1 MNIKMQNMSAMDRIK
16 APISDELNYFE
27 GYFHGVMKTEVPL
40 LNVVMKYLLRRK
52 GKQMRPM
59 LVFLSAK
66 LAGKPGPSTYTA
78 AALIEIL
85 HTATLVHDDVV
96 DESYERR
103 GFFSINAIWK
113 SKVAVLLGDY
123 LLAQGLLLAMKN
135 KEYELLN
142 LATDAVKEIVEGE
155 LMQIRNARKMKINED
170 EYFEII
176 RKKTAT
182 LIACCSACGAKS
194 VGLDDTAVEAWK
206 NFGEWVGI
214 AFQIKDDLLDYQ
226 VNNLTGKPSGN
237 DLKDK
242 KLTLPLIH
250 ALEQASPENR
260 RDILHLMRSSNR
272 RKTKFDTVMA
282 FIRAHEGLTY
292 SEVKMNSYA
301 EQAQSFLNSYPD
313 SDVKTALKEF
323 ITYTITRNK

>member
-1 MNIKMQNMSAMDRIK
+1 
-16 APISDELNYFE
+16 
-27 GYFHGVMKTEVPL
+27 
-40 LNVVMKYLLRRK
+40 
-52 GKQMRPM
+52 M

-123 LLAQGLLLAMKN
+123 LLTQGLLLAMKN
-135 KEYELLN
+135 KEYELLS
-142 LATDAVKEIVEGE
+142 LTTDAVKEIVEGE
-155 LMQIRNARKMKINED
+155 LMQIRNVRKLKINEE

-194 VGLDDTAVEAWK
+194 VGLSDDQVEAWK

-226 VNNLTGKPSGN
+226 VNNLTGKPAGN
-237 DLKDK
+237 DLQES
-242 KLTLPLIH
+242 KLTLPLIY
-250 ALEQASPENR
+250 ALENAEPAEKKQ
-260 RDILHLMRSSNR
+260 ILRLMHSKNNDPDKMNKIR
-272 RKTKFDTVMA
+272 A
-282 FIRAHEGLTY
+282 FINKHEGLEY
-292 SEVKMNSYA
+292 AGGKMTEYA
-301 EQAQSFLNSYPD
+301 DLALLKLNNYPENEIRL
-313 SDVKTALKEF
+313 SLQQFVR
-323 ITYTITRNK
+323 YTIYRNK

>member
-1 MNIKMQNMSAMDRIK
+1 MSALDHIK
-16 APISDELNYFE
+16 IPISEELNQFE
-27 GYFHGVMKTEVPL
+27 GYFRDVMKTEIPL

-59 LVFLSAK
+59 LVFLTAK
-66 LAGKPGPSTYTA
+66 LAGQPGASTHTA

-96 DESYERR
+96 DESFERR

-123 LLAQGLLLAMKN
+123 LLAKGLLLAMKN
-135 KEYELLN
+135 KEYELLS

-155 LMQIRNARKMKINED
+155 LMQIRNVRKLKINEG

-194 VGLDDTAVEAWK
+194 VGLADAEIEAWK
-206 NFGEWVGI
+206 TFGERLGI

-226 VNNLTGKPSGN
+226 INSLTGKPSGN

-242 KLTLPLIH
+242 KLTLPLIY
-250 ALEQASPENR
+250 ALEQAVPEKR
-260 RDILHLMRSSNR
+260 RDILHLMKTSAR
-272 RKTKFDTVMA
+272 RKSKFDTVMA
-282 FIRAHEGLTY
+282 FIHEYKGLEY
-292 SEVKMNSYA
+292 AESKMNEFA
-301 EQAQSFLNSYPD
+301 ALANQFLDRYPE
-313 SDVKTALKEF
+313 SDVKSALKEF
-323 ITYTITRNK
+323 IEYTVTRNK

>member
-1 MNIKMQNMSAMDRIK
+1 MSAMDRIK
-16 APISDELNYFE
+16 APISDELNHFD
-27 GYFHGVMKTEVPL
+27 GYFREVMKTEIPL
-40 LNVVMKYLLRRK
+40 LNVVMNYLIRRK

-123 LLAQGLLLAMKN
+123 LLTQGLLLAMKN
-135 KEYELLN
+135 KEYELLS
-142 LATDAVKEIVEGE
+142 LTTDAVKEIVEGE
-155 LMQIRNARKMKINED
+155 LMQIRNVRKLKINEE

-194 VGLDDTAVEAWK
+194 VGLSDDQVEAWK

-250 ALEQASPENR
+250 ALEMASPNKR
-260 RDILHLMRSSNR
+260 HDILHLMRSSNR
-272 RKTKFDTVMA
+272 RKTKFDLVMA
-282 FIRAHEGLTY
+282 FIHEHEGLTY
-292 SEVKMNSYA
+292 AEAKMNSYA
-301 EQAQSFLNSYPD
+301 SQAHSFLNSYPD
-313 SDVKTALKEF
+313 SDVKAALTEF